1 MSEKQSQRPEAE
13 IAAAQPDSSDNEK
26 FTGSK
31 NTAGPIPPRLRKL
44 HDTDVSYHEYKHYA
58 SLTREDQ
65 ARLPKA
71 KAGKNILAY
80 LIPNLQKVEQEAFHV
95 PNVNLSDP
103 SQRFHIS
110 DEEWTNASRAVR
122 IATSGVVFY
131 L

>member
-1 MSEKQSQRPEAE
+1 MSEKQSQHPEAE
-13 IAAAQPDSSDNEK
+13 IAAHPDMSENEK
-26 FTGSK
+26 STGSK
-31 NTAGPIPPRLRKL
+31 NTSDGPIPPRLRQL
-44 HDTDVSYHEYKHYA
+44 HDQNVSYHEYKHYA

-80 LIPNLQKVEQEAFHV
+80 LIPNLQQVEQEAFHV

-103 SQRFHIS
+103 SQRLHIS